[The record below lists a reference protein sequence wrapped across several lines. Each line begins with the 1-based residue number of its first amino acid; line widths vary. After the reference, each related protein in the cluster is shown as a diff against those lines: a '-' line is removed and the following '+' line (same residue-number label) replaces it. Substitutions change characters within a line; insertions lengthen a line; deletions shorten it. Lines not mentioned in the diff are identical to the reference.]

1 MALITNQEFLP
12 GVITQV
18 ESEYNY
24 GYDSS
29 LFGTTDAVLVIGTAF
44 NGPAGIPVEVY
55 TPEHAR
61 YIFGG
66 AYDSATRTQ
75 ATLVGAVQDAY
86 DRGCRTIYAM
96 RISGKRIYKDF
107 QFSRDTALRLRISG
121 VYPSNE
127 AKDYFMVYNN
137 VEGLEEIKI
146 YKPANRATIQ
156 EKMQGMVENMDSVVV
171 NQILLNRDYGLTK
184 SSSLEDVIRVVNDHR
199 YNNVIRLAIIDENG
213 VDVTLTSPEARDL
226 RLGDLLP
233 GAYMIGRDDS
243 LCVATTHLDF
253 RLIENESE
261 RPYEGFNDILYKVVA
276 INSDISAEFPI
287 YADIDNE
294 DRLINMIAAV
304 GVSTRGDFDFLETS
318 GLADR
323 VFAKDKVD
331 YEEVRMSNFEI
342 YSKLGSG
349 YAITARAER
358 RTDALGNEIVPKV
371 KETPASDVNRIAPI
385 RDGSYSMLENLPVKY
400 RVLTVG
406 EYDEEIGGRLPRP
419 ADFEI
424 ASPISY
430 TVFNDLITITPVV
443 QEDSKTDPKS
453 FTIVIDEL
461 PDAQVSSIDKL
472 YMDKTFKVIPRVELA
487 DEETV
492 LDNAI
497 VDEGTYVM
505 VVDAVTD
512 PLDPV
517 GKLKRYND
525 GVFHTVNDVQTFAG
539 EVYIVAGKL
548 MEGVQVVD
556 DLEFHNIDPVAF
568 TYPVGE
574 DPQYLGKEY
583 ILVENNSKV
592 YAFKVLAELEPEDVT
607 PLGDIRTMLSDN
619 REKNIIYAQYNFFET
634 NPIVVK
640 SGTLEGTTLEEF
652 VEMLNEHESL
662 RREFNFSIADGA
674 LAYKDD
680 YVVELADDTNG
691 LGIVYPLA
699 ADKAFSY
706 DYSKY
711 IPYKTNDN
719 FARQLAQHCTY
730 TGLKTS
736 PTHGFIGATIISD
749 VGLASIANKVSQI
762 AGMEFEMFAKNQN
775 GRNMLDRNNLPFP
788 IGKNISMIFTQYFV
802 NMDDGYRFVSNGAAG
817 YAGMVSTLPLNQ
829 SSTNQPFAILNTM
842 FDLTNSQLVRLTQK
856 GIVTVKQSFTRGSV
870 ITDGITMA
878 PAESSFR
885 RLSVARVI
893 NSIEELIREA
903 VEPYIGRQNHA
914 ANRDSM
920 RTAIESRMQKV
931 KGKLIEDYRF
941 NMIVDPRILKFNYI
955 DIDYQ
960 IVPIYEI
967 REVRNRITVKDQL

>member
-18 ESEYNY
+18 ESDYNY

-29 LFGTTDAVLVIGTAF
+29 LFGSTDAVLVIGTAF

-55 TPEHAR
+55 TPEHAK
-61 YIFGG
+61 YVFGG
-66 AYDSATRTQ
+66 AYDNATRTQ

-96 RISGKRIYKDF
+96 RISGKTIYKDF
-107 QFSRDTALRLRISG
+107 QFSRDTSLRLRISA

-127 AKDYFMVYNN
+127 AKDYFMTYTDGD
-137 VEGLEEIKI
+137 GLEAIKI
-146 YKPANRATIQ
+146 YKPASRATIQ
-156 EKMQGMVENMDSVVV
+156 EKMQGMIENMDSVVV
-171 NQILLNRDYGLTK
+171 NEILLNRDYGLTK

-199 YNNVIRLAIIDENG
+199 YNNVLRLAVIDENG
-213 VDVTLTSPEARDL
+213 VDVTLTSSEARDIM
-226 RLGDLLP
+226 LGDLLP
-233 GAYMIGRDDS
+233 GAYMIGRNDS

-253 RLIENESE
+253 RLIENDSE
-261 RPYEGFNDILYKVVA
+261 KPYPEFDDILYKVVT
-276 INSDISAEFPI
+276 INSDVSSEFPI

-294 DRLINMIAAV
+294 ERLANIIAAI

-318 GLADR
+318 GLVDR

-331 YEEVRMSNFEI
+331 YEEVRLSNFEI
-342 YSKLGSG
+342 YEKLGSG

-358 RTDALGNEIVPKV
+358 RTNALDEEIVPKV
-371 KETPASDVNRIAPI
+371 KETPASDTNRVAAI
-385 RDGSYSMLENLPVKY
+385 REGVYSMLENLPVKY
-400 RVLTVG
+400 RVLSMG
-406 EYDEEIGGRLPRP
+406 EYDKEIGGRLPRP

-430 TVFNDLITITPVV
+430 NVFNDLITITPVV

-453 FTIVIDEL
+453 FSIVIDEL
-461 PDAQVSSIDKL
+461 VDAQVSSIDTL
-472 YMDKTFKVIPRVELA
+472 YMDKTFKVLPRIDLA
-487 DEETV
+487 DEDTKL
-492 LDNAI
+492 LDAN

-505 VVDAVTD
+505 VVDDSSGSDIGT
-512 PLDPV
+512 
-517 GKLKRYND
+517 LKRYND
-525 GVFHTVNDVQTFAG
+525 GVFHTVNDAQSFDG
-539 EVYIVAGKL
+539 EVYIVNGKL
-548 MEGVQVVD
+548 MEGTQVLD
-556 DLEFHNIDPVAF
+556 NLEFHNVDTASFDYTGPEP
-568 TYPVGE
+568 T
-574 DPQYLGKEY
+574 YLGKEY
-583 ILVENNSKV
+583 ILVENNAKV
-592 YAFKVLAELEPEDVT
+592 YSFKVLGELDIPDVA
-607 PLGDIRTMLSDN
+607 PLGDIRTMLTQN
-619 REKNIIYAQYNFFET
+619 KEKNIIYAQYNFFET
-634 NPIVVK
+634 NPIVVR

-652 VEMLNEHESL
+652 VEMLNQHESL
-662 RREFNFSIADGA
+662 RREFNFSIAESA
-674 LAYKDD
+674 LMYKDD

-699 ADKAFSY
+699 ADKRFSY
-706 DYSKY
+706 DYNKY

-749 VGLASIANKVSQI
+749 IGLASVANKVSEI
-762 AGMEFEMFAKNQN
+762 ASMEFEMFAKNQN

-788 IGKNISMIFTQYFV
+788 IGKNVSMVFTQYFV

-817 YAGMVSTLPLNQ
+817 YAGMVSTLPLHQ

-842 FDLTNSQLVRLTQK
+842 FDLTNSQLVRLTQR
-856 GIVTVKQSFTRGSV
+856 GIVTIKQSFTRGSV

-878 PAESSFR
+878 PVESSFR
-885 RLSVARVI
+885 RLSVSRVI

-903 VEPYIGRQNHA
+903 VEPYIGKQNHA

-920 RTAIESRMQKV
+920 RTAIESRLQKV
-931 KGKLIEDYRF
+931 RGKLVEDYRF
-941 NMIVDPRILKFNYI
+941 NMVVDPRILKFNYI

-967 REVRNRITVKDQL
+967 REVRNRVTVKDQL